1 MKIEPN
7 NIYLGDCY
15 ELIKLI
21 PDKSV
26 DLVITDPPYEFV
38 MGGKGHSELG
48 GRKYK
53 SKGEIY
59 ALDTELTKK
68 NIGTGYSSGGGCFGT
83 KKRAYHSQLAPTDVS
98 EARKKYEEYVKLH
111 GKDEEA
117 ERLRVIANA
126 VENRENTSFISK
138 GFDNSILDELC
149 RVMKKINIYIWCNK
163 NQLRQIIDYFDDKGC
178 FIDLLTWNKTNPIP
192 TCNNTYLSDIEYCVF
207 AREQGVKVYGTVAT
221 KSKWFTTSCNVED
234 KKKYNHPT
242 CKPLERIKHF
252 IINSINERERERAV
266 VFDPFLGSGTTAL
279 GAKQLGCQYIGFE
292 LNPTFYQIAIDR
304 LNGVDQNG
312 QFNLLDMETDKP
324 NYEQGNLFD
333 DNNE

>member
-1 MKIEPN
+1 MEIKPN

-15 ELIKLI
+15 ELIKLV
-21 PDKSV
+21 PDKSI

-48 GRKYK
+48 NRKYNN
-53 SKGEIY
+53 KGEIY
-59 ALDTELTKK
+59 ALDTDITKK
-68 NIGTGYSSGGGCFGT
+68 NIGTGYQSGGGCFGT

-98 EARKKYEEYVKLH
+98 EARKKYEKYVALH
-111 GKDEEA
+111 GKDEES

-207 AREQGVKVYGTVAT
+207 AREQGVKVNGSVAT
-221 KSKWFTTSCNVED
+221 KSKWFTSPCNVDD

-242 CKPLERIKHF
+242 IKPLERIKQYV
-252 IINSINERERERAV
+252 INSSERGGAYIRCV
-266 VFDPFLGSGTTAL
+266 LGFWHNSGC
-279 GAKQLGCQYIGFE
+279 CQR
-292 LNPTFYQIAIDR
+292 T
-304 LNGVDQNG
+304 
-312 QFNLLDMETDKP
+312 
-324 NYEQGNLFD
+324 
-333 DNNE
+333 

>member
-7 NIYLGDCY
+7 NIYCGDCY
-15 ELIKLI
+15 ELIKLV
-21 PDKSV
+21 PDKSI

-48 GRKYK
+48 SRKYNN
-53 SKGEIY
+53 KGEIY
-59 ALDTELTKK
+59 ALDTDITKK
-68 NIGTGYSSGGGCFGT
+68 NIGTGYTSGGGCFGT

-98 EARKKYEEYVKLH
+98 EARKKYEEYVALH
-111 GKDEEA
+111 GKDEES

-126 VENRENTSFISK
+126 IDNRENTSFISK

-221 KSKWFTTSCNVED
+221 KSKWFTSPCNVDD

-242 CKPLERIKHF
+242 IKPLERIKQYV
-252 IINSINERERERAV
+252 INSSQRGG
-266 VFDPFLGSGTTAL
+266 L
-279 GAKQLGCQYIGFE
+279 Y
-292 LNPTFYQIAIDR
+292 
-304 LNGVDQNG
+304 
-312 QFNLLDMETDKP
+312 
-324 NYEQGNLFD
+324 
-333 DNNE
+333 